1 MRPEARKERGE
12 ESWMLVKIFLVL
24 AVALVVEAIGLVCLR
39 KGMMQVGEI
48 SSFNI
53 KALFAIFLQVVTNKM
68 VVLGV
73 FFSAIYFCLFLTLLS
88 WGELSFILPLT
99 AVGYLVSGSFARY
112 FLMEQVSPLR
122 WVGTLL
128 IVVGV
133 FLIMRSAQR

>member
-1 MRPEARKERGE
+1 
-12 ESWMLVKIFLVL
+12 MLIKIFLVL

-48 SSFNI
+48 SIFNI